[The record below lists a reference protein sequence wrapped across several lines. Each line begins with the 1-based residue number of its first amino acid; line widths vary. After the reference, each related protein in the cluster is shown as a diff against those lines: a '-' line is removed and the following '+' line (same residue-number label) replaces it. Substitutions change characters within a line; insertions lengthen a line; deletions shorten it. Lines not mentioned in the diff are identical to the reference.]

1 MRLVESVQ
9 RLHHGYH
16 HGQDHG
22 ARGGRRTLRGP
33 RQRRDEQRQRHGRR
47 GYPEPHGH
55 EHQRSLLHDRV
66 RHRHPA
72 PERYRRG
79 GTLPETQPEAR
90 LPPDRHPH
98 GQRLNR
104 GDPDH
109 PARFPARRRDVRDRL
124 HKSARG
130 DDAGQPTKS
139 VLQSPAA
146 VGLLGQYPDHRGSP
160 GHRRVVARD
169 GVECGGR
176 VLEHHAVHSGARGGW
191 IDSQRALSLP
201 GAAAGSI
208 CRSARLGDDP
218 RHLRGAAAHAERL
231 PELTF
236 EHVFADLGGI
246 PANRLADT
254 QGLAGLLLAAA
265 NAAGLNPAHPPVV
278 TLGPLGVAAAL
289 VCHGGHVTLHGVP
302 EAGLC
307 FVDVAGLG
315 AGGAGGGGGGGAR
328 PQRGL
333 DVIIKRLGARETR
346 IDARR
351 RGPVTHAIHPEGS

>member
-1 MRLVESVQ
+1 M
-9 RLHHGYH
+9 
-16 HGQDHG
+16 
-22 ARGGRRTLRGP
+22 
-33 RQRRDEQRQRHGRR
+33 
-47 GYPEPHGH
+47 
-55 EHQRSLLHDRV
+55 
-66 RHRHPA
+66 
-72 PERYRRG
+72 
-79 GTLPETQPEAR
+79 
-90 LPPDRHPH
+90 
-98 GQRLNR
+98 
-104 GDPDH
+104 
-109 PARFPARRRDVRDRL
+109 
-124 HKSARG
+124 
-130 DDAGQPTKS
+130 
-139 VLQSPAA
+139 
-146 VGLLGQYPDHRGSP
+146 
-160 GHRRVVARD
+160 
-169 GVECGGR
+169 
-176 VLEHHAVHSGARGGW
+176 
-191 IDSQRALSLP
+191 
-201 GAAAGSI
+201 
-208 CRSARLGDDP
+208 
-218 RHLRGAAAHAERL
+218 
-231 PELTF
+231 TF

-315 AGGAGGGGGGGAR
+315 AGGAGGGGGGGGGAR